1 MTKIVVLNQCSVA
14 PSYSEIDNLSKTTWS
29 VVHHTNVDVY
39 HYYGAFDSENN
50 QIKTLGELPEKGTAR
65 VNNIDSKKILVCGTN
80 DTLTIRDGVQSDPR
94 AEKLILA
101 YEYCLKNLDFDFIV
115 RICNTTYLDIK
126 KLHRVL
132 DGLTQKE
139 RVYDG
144 ARNLY
149 NYEYP
154 FCGGFS
160 NYMSRDCV
168 EQLVSHKNDYLSLP
182 RNLLIEDLAVGVILM
197 HKTKYAYWDEPH
209 LITHTNAYESTYDV
223 TTYNPNDNIF
233 SYRFRANTLEKY
245 KLLHQIV
252 QEKQI

>member
-1 MTKIVVLNQCSVA
+1 MTKILILNQCSIA
-14 PSYSEIDNLSKTTWS
+14 KGYDEIDRLSRNTWAKTYS
-29 VVHHTNVDVY
+29 KYVDVY

-50 QIKTLGELPEKGTAR
+50 PISTLGELPERGNAR
-65 VNNIDSKKILVCGTN
+65 VNKIDSDNILVCGAN
-80 DTLTIRDGVQSDPR
+80 DTPTYKDDVLVDPR

-101 YEYCLKNLDFDFIV
+101 YEYCLNNLNFDFVV

-132 DGLTQKE
+132 DGLTRKE

-209 LITHTNAYESTYDV
+209 LITHVNAYEPTYDI
-223 TTYNPNDNIF
+223 TSYNPNDNIF

-245 KLLHQIV
+245 RLLHQIV